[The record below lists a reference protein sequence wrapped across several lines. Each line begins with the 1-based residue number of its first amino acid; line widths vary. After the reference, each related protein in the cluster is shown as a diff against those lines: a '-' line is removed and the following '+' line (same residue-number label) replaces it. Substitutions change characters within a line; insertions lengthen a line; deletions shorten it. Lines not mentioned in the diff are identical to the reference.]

1 LLLIGGCLVL
11 QVHAVATLQDQIK
24 QVASRAKDNDKRS
37 LTQLDQLQNELDGYV
52 AADCPLCGN
61 YMIRSIAT
69 SLTESEKDKME
80 AMTWV
85 L

>member
-1 LLLIGGCLVL
+1 MSAL
-11 QVHAVATLQDQIK
+11 QEQIK

-37 LTQLDQLQNELDGYV
+37 LTQLDQLQNELDSYV

-61 YMIRSIAT
+61 YMIRSIGM
-69 SLTESEKDKME
+69 SLTGSEKEQLE
-80 AMTWV
+80 AKTWA